1 MTKVALVTGGTRG
14 IGASISIALKN
25 QGCKVAATYNS
36 NSEKAN
42 AFSNE
47 HGIEVF
53 HWNVADAVACEAGVK
68 EVSEKLGTI
77 DILINNAG
85 ISKAA
90 MSHKMTVEQWD
101 DVIRTDLDSVF
112 YMTRCVLEGMREKSF
127 GRIIS
132 ISSIN
137 GQKGEMGLV
146 NYSAAKAGVLGFTK
160 ALAQE
165 TARKNITVN
174 AIAPGYIDTEILSDA
189 SEEFLKSLITK
200 IPVGRLGTVDEI
212 SRIVTFLV
220 SEDAGFVTGSTIT
233 ANGGQY
239 FI

>member
-1 MTKVALVTGGTRG
+1 MTRIALVTGGTRG
-14 IGASISIALKN
+14 IGGAISIALKN
-25 QGCKVAATYNS
+25 EGCKVAATYNS
-36 NSEKAN
+36 NVAAAE
-42 AFSNE
+42 AFATE
-47 HGIEVF
+47 HGIDVF
-53 HWNVADAVACEAGVK
+53 QWNVADAAACEKGVK
-68 EVSEKLGTI
+68 EVTEKLGAV

-90 MSHKMTVEQWD
+90 MSHKMTIEQWD

-112 YMTRCVLEGMREKSF
+112 YMTRCVLEGMREKAF

-174 AIAPGYIDTEILSDA
+174 AIAPGYIDTEILADA
-189 SEEFLKSLITK
+189 SEDFLKSLITK
-200 IPVGRLGTVDEI
+200 IPVGRLGTVEEI
-212 SRIVTFLV
+212 SRTVTFLA
-220 SEDAGFVTGSTIT
+220 SEDAGFITGSTIT

>member
-1 MTKVALVTGGTRG
+1 MTKIALVTGGTRG
-14 IGASISIALKN
+14 IGGAISIALKN

-36 NSEKAN
+36 NSEKAD
-42 AFSNE
+42 AFAKE
-47 HGIEVF
+47 HGIDVF
-53 HWNVADAVACEAGVK
+53 QWNVADASACEAGVK
-68 EVSEKLGTI
+68 EVSEKLGSI

-90 MSHKMTVEQWD
+90 MSHKMTIEQWD

-112 YMTRCVLEGMREKSF
+112 YMTRCVLEGMREKAF

-174 AIAPGYIDTEILSDA
+174 AIAPGYIDTEILADA
-189 SEEFLKSLITK
+189 SEDFLKGLITK
-200 IPVGRLGTVDEI
+200 IPVGRLGTVEEI
-212 SRIVTFLV
+212 SRIVTFLA
-220 SEDAGFVTGSTIT
+220 SDDAGFVTGSTIT

-239 FI
+239 FT

>member
-1 MTKVALVTGGTRG
+1 MTRIALVTGGTRG
-14 IGASISIALKN
+14 IGGAISIALKN
-25 QGCKVAATYNS
+25 EGCKVAATYNS
-36 NSEKAN
+36 NVAAAE
-42 AFSNE
+42 AFAKE
-47 HGIEVF
+47 YGIDVF
-53 HWNVADAVACEAGVK
+53 QWNVADAAACEKGVK
-68 EVSEKLGTI
+68 EVTEKLGAV

-90 MSHKMTVEQWD
+90 MSHKMTIEQWD

-112 YMTRCVLEGMREKSF
+112 YMTRCVLEGMREKAF

-174 AIAPGYIDTEILSDA
+174 AIAPGYIDTEILADA
-189 SEEFLKSLITK
+189 SEDFLKSLITK
-200 IPVGRLGTVDEI
+200 IPVGRLGTVEEI
-212 SRIVTFLV
+212 SRTVTFLA
-220 SEDAGFVTGSTIT
+220 SEDAGFITGSTIT

>member
-1 MTKVALVTGGTRG
+1 MA
-14 IGASISIALKN
+14 
-25 QGCKVAATYNS
+25 
-36 NSEKAN
+36 E
-42 AFSNE
+42 E
-47 HGIEVF
+47 DGIEVCQ
-53 HWNVADAVACEAGVK
+53 WNVADSAACESGVK
-68 EVSEKLGTI
+68 EVSEKLGTV

-112 YMTRCVLEGMREKSF
+112 YMTRCVLDGMREKGF

-137 GQKGEMGLV
+137 GQKGQMGVV
-146 NYSAAKAGVLGFTK
+146 NYSAAKAGVIGFTK

-174 AIAPGYIDTEILSDA
+174 AVAPGYISTELLADTPEKVI
-189 SEEFLKSLITK
+189 
-200 IPVGRLGTVDEI
+200 
-212 SRIVTFLV
+212 
-220 SEDAGFVTGSTIT
+220 
-233 ANGGQY
+233 
-239 FI
+239 

>member
-1 MTKVALVTGGTRG
+1 MTRIALVTGGTRG
-14 IGASISIALKN
+14 IGGAISIALKN
-25 QGCKVAATYNS
+25 EGCKVAATYNS
-36 NSEKAN
+36 NTAAAE
-42 AFSNE
+42 AFAKE
-47 HGIEVF
+47 HNIDVF
-53 HWNVADAVACEAGVK
+53 QWNVADAAACEKGVK
-68 EVSEKLGTI
+68 EVTEKLGAV

-90 MSHKMTVEQWD
+90 MSHKMTIEQWD

-112 YMTRCVLEGMREKSF
+112 YMTRCVLEGMREKAF

-174 AIAPGYIDTEILSDA
+174 AIAPGYIDTEILADA
-189 SEEFLKSLITK
+189 SEDFLKSLITK
-200 IPVGRLGTVDEI
+200 IPVGRLGTVEEI
-212 SRIVTFLV
+212 SRTVTFLA
-220 SEDAGFVTGSTIT
+220 SEDAGFITGSTIT